1 MAHHKSAI
9 KRIRQSEKRR
19 LRNKAYKSKMKTF
32 IKKVRTSESYEE
44 ALQRLKEAY
53 SVIDKLAQK
62 GIIKKNTAANKKA
75 RLARFVN
82 MLSK

>member
-9 KRIRQSEKRR
+9 KRIRQNEKRR
-19 LRNKAYKSKMKTF
+19 LRNKAYKTRMKTS
-32 IKKVRTSESYEE
+32 IKKVRSAESYDE

-53 SVIDKLAQK
+53 SVIDKLVEK
-62 GIIKKNTAANKKA
+62 GIIKRNTAANKKS

-82 MLSK
+82 SLSK

>member
-19 LRNKAYKSKMKTF
+19 LRNKAYKTRMKTF
-32 IKKVRTSESYEE
+32 IKKVRSAESYDE
-44 ALQRLKEAY
+44 ALQRLNEAY
-53 SVIDKLAQK
+53 SVIDKLVQK

-82 MLSK
+82 SLSK

>member
-9 KRIRQSEKRR
+9 KRIRQNEKRR
-19 LRNKAYKSKMKTF
+19 LRNKAYKTKMKTF
-32 IKKVRTSESYEE
+32 IKKVRSSENYDE

-53 SVIDKLAQK
+53 SVIDKLVQK

-82 MLSK
+82 SLSK